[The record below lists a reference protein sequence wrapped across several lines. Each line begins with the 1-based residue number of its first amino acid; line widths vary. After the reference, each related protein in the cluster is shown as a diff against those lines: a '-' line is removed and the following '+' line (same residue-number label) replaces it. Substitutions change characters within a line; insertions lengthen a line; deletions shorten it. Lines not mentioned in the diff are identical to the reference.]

1 MKFFKRKEQ
10 TDINR
15 PVENN
20 ELKRAFQRF
29 FADTNAK
36 TMMSV
41 LGLLKTAVF
50 LVLIDISETEFGKN
64 DEGRIT
70 SIDGGNVKLLK
81 CLNEECNTY
90 LPLFTDWEEA
100 HLWMPHREKH
110 IVGWIMT
117 AHEAFVLV
125 VKSAGWD
132 GLVVNASSTKWIM
145 NKEQINNFLSDFKN

>member
-29 FADTNAK
+29 YADTNAK

-41 LGLLKTAVF
+41 LGLLKKAAF
-50 LVLIDISETEFGKN
+50 LILVDTSETEFGKN
-64 DEGRIT
+64 DEGRII

-81 CLNEECNTY
+81 CLNEKGNAY
-90 LPLFTDWEEA
+90 LPLFTD
-100 HLWMPHREKH
+100 
-110 IVGWIMT
+110 
-117 AHEAFVLV
+117 
-125 VKSAGWD
+125 
-132 GLVVNASSTKWIM
+132 
-145 NKEQINNFLSDFKN
+145 